1 MGGLSGHLTV
11 GKTSS
16 YQRLRKAAIF
26 NNQLMFQPCPAE
38 IQTMSTVLLHR
49 LLHRKPAAPTT
60 LRMNVCP
67 PDVCPAGESLWSAT
81 LRWLIGYNVE
91 VVPSLRTPLE
101 KARSEFVA
109 AMDGLLGVDHD
120 DLLRRAQ
127 HGRSLRELWHL
138 RSELYTLIARRI
150 SQCEADARLARVNQH
165 FPTRAQRTSS
175 PASEIADV
183 N

>member
-1 MGGLSGHLTV
+1 
-11 GKTSS
+11 
-16 YQRLRKAAIF
+16 
-26 NNQLMFQPCPAE
+26 MFQPSQAE
-38 IQTMSTVLLHR
+38 IQTMSTALLHR

-67 PDVCPAGESLWSAT
+67 PDVCSKSDSLWSAT
-81 LRWLIGYNVE
+81 LRWLVGGDTE
-91 VVPSLRTPLE
+91 AVPALRTPLE

-109 AMDGLLGVDHD
+109 AMAGLIEVDPNA
-120 DLLRRAQ
+120 LLKRAQ
-127 HGRSLRELWHL
+127 HARSLRELWHL

-150 SQCEADARLARVNQH
+150 SQFEADARLARVNQH

-183 N
+183 T